1 MYYSIHKGF
10 KNGIY
15 NSWNE
20 CKIHVLGFKGAK
32 YKKFNNKEDA
42 EYYLIYGKENVIK
55 ENVIKKKVIKKK
67 VIKKKDY
74 NVMNKNNY
82 KLGDIKNIKVYTD
95 GSCHNNGCKNANA
108 GIGIYFGENDKR
120 NVSKKIIG
128 KQTNN
133 TAELKAILEVS
144 KILHN
149 EINNGDIIEICSD
162 SDYAMKCCTTYG
174 KKQELLDWKQNI
186 PNKELVRE
194 IYNIYSKYSNVLFKH
209 VKAHTSKMDIDSIG
223 NRNADR
229 LANESLL

>member
-1 MYYSIHKGF
+1 MYYSINKGF
-10 KNGIY
+10 KIGIY
-15 NSWNE
+15 NSWDE

-42 EYYLIYGKENVIK
+42 EYYLIYGKENIIK
-55 ENVIKKKVIKKK
+55 KNIIIKKK
-67 VIKKKDY
+67 Y
-74 NVMNKNNY
+74 NIMNKNNY

-95 GSCHNNGCKNANA
+95 GSCYNNGCKDATA

-144 KILHN
+144 EILYN

-162 SDYAMKCCTTYG
+162 SDYAIKCCTTYG
-174 KKQELLDWKQNI
+174 KKQELLDWKPNI

>member
-1 MYYSIHKGF
+1 MYYSINKGF
-10 KNGIY
+10 KIGIY
-15 NSWNE
+15 NSWDE
-20 CKIHVLGFKGAK
+20 RKIHVLGFKGAK
-32 YKKFNNKEDA
+32 YKKFKNKEDA
-42 EYYLIYGKENVIK
+42 EYYLIYGKENIIK
-55 ENVIKKKVIKKK
+55 KNIIIKKK
-67 VIKKKDY
+67 Y
-74 NVMNKNNY
+74 NIMNKNNY